1 MRGSPPANQ
10 KGGRGEAQHLW
21 LSLAKLAHMASAGSG
36 GDAAPPDPS
45 RWAEVQ
51 RRLQLAE
58 ARERLLCYLPAE
70 SVSWWVGG
78 LAGEFVGPRLAGI
91 RYAVGS
97 AWNFGWV
104 GERSCDVLAF
114 CFTRVFLGRK

>member
-1 MRGSPPANQ
+1 MTASGEVANVQ
-10 KGGRGEAQHLW
+10 QAVAVDEGG
-21 LSLAKLAHMASAGSG
+21 KDG
-36 GDAAPPDPS
+36 GDAAGAGMHPVGKGADVPF
-45 RWAEVQ
+45 AM
-51 RRLQLAE
+51 RLKQ
-58 ARERLLCYLPAE
+58 
-70 SVSWWVGG
+70 VSWWVGG